1 MARSKERKGPTRA
14 EKARQTRSR
23 MLARARELFV
33 DVGYAATTM
42 DQIAREADVAVQ
54 TLYYTFRTKGQLLR
68 EVVDTTAAGEED
80 PLPVPQRPWMRE
92 LMSSDSAQRVLA
104 LAIEHGTDIYE
115 RVAPL
120 WPAVHAAAAADP
132 DVGRYWEGI
141 TAGRRA
147 GVRQIVA
154 RLAELGAVRDD
165 LNVDRAADLAFVLLG
180 HDVYR
185 GLVREA
191 GWAAA
196 AYKAWLFTTLVRQL
210 LQRTRLA
217 ASAYSDLSYADA
229 VTKA

>member
-1 MARSKERKGPTRA
+1 MARSKKPRGPTRA

-68 EVVDTTAAGEED
+68 EVVETTAAGEED
-80 PLPVPQRPWMRE
+80 PLPVPERPWMRE
-92 LMSSDSAQRVLA
+92 LLSSDSAQRVLA
-104 LAIEHGTDIYE
+104 LAIEHGTDIYA
-115 RVAPL
+115 RVASL

-132 DVGRYWEGI
+132 EVGRYWEGI

-147 GVRQIVA
+147 GVRRIVA
-154 RLAELGAVRDD
+154 RLAELGALRDGLD
-165 LNVDRAADLAFVLLG
+165 VDRATDLAFILLG

-191 GWAAA
+191 GWTAA
-196 AYKAWLFTTLVRQL
+196 AYKAWLLTTLVRQL
-210 LQRTRLA
+210 LQRTRLTVR
-217 ASAYSDLSYADA
+217 AYSDLSFADA
-229 VTKA
+229 MTKA